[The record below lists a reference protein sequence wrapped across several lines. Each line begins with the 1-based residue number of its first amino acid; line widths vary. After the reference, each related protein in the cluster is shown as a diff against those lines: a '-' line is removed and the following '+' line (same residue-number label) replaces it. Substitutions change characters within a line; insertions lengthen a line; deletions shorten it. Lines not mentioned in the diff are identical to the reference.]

1 MRCRLPSR
9 RNGEF
14 RPPSRGFNLKI
25 GAFTAMDFIFQRS
38 YRGRLKA
45 VILDWAG
52 TTLDYGCFA
61 PAVVFVEVYKRQGIP
76 ITTEQAREPMG
87 THKKVHIRMISEM
100 EAVRL
105 MWQDVHGGPPDED
118 DVEQM
123 FRDFVPLQLACL
135 AKYADLIPGTMEAV
149 GEFRRRG
156 LKIGSTTGY
165 TTEMMEVLQEE
176 AKRQGYVPDSSVC
189 AAQVPAGR
197 PHPWMCLQNA
207 MNLQLY
213 PMEAFVKVGDTLPDI
228 AEGLNA
234 GMWTIG
240 LAKTGNELG
249 LTEQEIAA
257 LEPPVLRGKLDRAGE
272 RFRQAGAHY
281 VVDAI
286 AEVAPVLDEI
296 NARLAHGERP

>member
-1 MRCRLPSR
+1 
-9 RNGEF
+9 
-14 RPPSRGFNLKI
+14 
-25 GAFTAMDFIFQRS
+25 MDFVFQRS

-45 VILDWAG
+45 LILDWAG

-87 THKKVHIRMISEM
+87 AHKKVHIRMISEM
-100 EAVRL
+100 EAVRRL
-105 MWQDVHGGPPDED
+105 WQGAHGRPPNED
-118 DVEQM
+118 DVEIM

-135 AKYADLIPGTMEAV
+135 AKYADLIPGTLEAV
-149 GEFRRRG
+149 SDFRRRG
-156 LKIGSTTGY
+156 LKVGSTSGY

-176 AKRQGYVPDSSVC
+176 ARKRGYVPDSSVC

-197 PHPWMCLQNA
+197 PYPWMCLQNA

-257 LEPPVLRGKLDRAGE
+257 LEPAVLQGKLERAYQ
-272 RFRQAGAHY
+272 RFRQAGAHF
-281 VVDAI
+281 VVDTI
-286 AEVAPVLDEI
+286 AEVPPVLDEI
-296 NARLAHGERP
+296 NARLAYGERP

>member
-1 MRCRLPSR
+1 
-9 RNGEF
+9 
-14 RPPSRGFNLKI
+14 
-25 GAFTAMDFIFQRS
+25 MDFVFQRS

-45 VILDWAG
+45 LILDWAG

-76 ITTEQAREPMG
+76 ISTEQAREPMG
-87 THKKVHIRMISEM
+87 AHKKVHIRMISEM
-100 EAVRL
+100 EAVQRL
-105 MWQDVHGGPPDED
+105 WQGAHGRLPNED
-118 DVEQM
+118 DVEIM

-135 AKYADLIPGTMEAV
+135 GKYADLIPGTLEAV
-149 GEFRRRG
+149 ADFRRRG
-156 LKIGSTTGY
+156 LKVGSTSGY

-176 AKRQGYVPDSSVC
+176 ARKRGYVPDSSVC

-197 PHPWMCLQNA
+197 PYPWMCLQNA

-257 LEPPVLRGKLDRAGE
+257 LEPAVLQGKLERAYQ
-272 RFRQAGAHY
+272 RFRQAGAHF
-281 VVDAI
+281 VVDTI
-286 AEVAPVLDEI
+286 AEVPPVLDEI
-296 NARLAHGERP
+296 NARLAYGERP